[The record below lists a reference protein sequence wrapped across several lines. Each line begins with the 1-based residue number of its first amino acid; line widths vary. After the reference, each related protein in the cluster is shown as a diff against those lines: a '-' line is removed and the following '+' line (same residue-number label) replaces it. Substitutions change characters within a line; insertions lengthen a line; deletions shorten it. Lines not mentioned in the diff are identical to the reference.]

1 MLCTFFVLKCLSL
14 EVIALNGTEERKSFL
29 WDRCRVEEEN
39 EGPETPL
46 LLV

>member
-1 MLCTFFVLKCLSL
+1 MLCTFFVLKCLYL
-14 EVIALNGTEERKSFL
+14 EVIALNGTVSFL